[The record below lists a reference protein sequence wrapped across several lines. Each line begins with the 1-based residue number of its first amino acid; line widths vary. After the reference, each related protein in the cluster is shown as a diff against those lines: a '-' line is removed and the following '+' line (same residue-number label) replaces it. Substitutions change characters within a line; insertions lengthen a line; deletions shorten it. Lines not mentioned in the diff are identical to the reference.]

1 MSWNFLNLIYRLNI
15 FYKMKKCI
23 KCLNKKKVEDF
34 PKQGN
39 ICKLCKSD
47 YIKKYYL
54 ENKKEIIEKEKKRYK
69 DNREDRIEKQSVYNS
84 TRREEK
90 SLYLKEYRKEN
101 KNKLDEKR
109 KKYNEENKE
118 KINETRR
125 NRYKD
130 RIKNDINFKLSKI
143 HRNILKRI
151 LRYKK
156 HESTSDLLGYTSIE
170 LRENIESKF
179 KDGMS
184 WDNYGEWEIDH
195 IIPVSSFDLEK
206 TPPCIVNSLDNL
218 QPLWKIENIK
228 KSNHV

>member
-1 MSWNFLNLIYRLNI
+1 
-15 FYKMKKCI
+15 MKNCI
-23 KCLNKKKVEDF
+23 KCSIEKEIEFF

-39 ICKLCKSD
+39 ICKECKSI
-47 YIKKYYL
+47 YIKEYYQK
-54 ENKKEIIEKEKKRYK
+54 NKNDILQNEKKRYQE
-69 DNREDRIEKQSVYNS
+69 NREDRIEKQLLYASIKK
-84 TRREEK
+84 EEK
-90 SLYLKEYRKEN
+90 SIYLKKYRKDN
-101 KNKLDEKR
+101 KDSLHEKR
-109 KKYNEENKE
+109 KNYNKEKKE

-125 NRYKD
+125 NRYKE
-130 RIKNDINFKLSKI
+130 RIKNDLNFKLSKI

-156 HESTSDLLGYTSIE
+156 HESTSDLLGYASIE
-170 LRENIESKF
+170 LKENIESKF
-179 KDGMS
+179 KYGMS

-206 TPPCIVNSLDNL
+206 TSPSIVNSLDNL